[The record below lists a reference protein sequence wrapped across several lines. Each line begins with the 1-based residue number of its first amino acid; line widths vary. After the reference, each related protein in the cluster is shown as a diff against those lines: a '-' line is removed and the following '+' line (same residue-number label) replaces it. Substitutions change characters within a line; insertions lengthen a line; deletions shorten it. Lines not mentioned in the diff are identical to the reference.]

1 MSKEK
6 YKLIVNKCVL
16 RKSFQELLLK
26 KESRKSENAR
36 GKNIIYEDLSMQ
48 AYLMETDIS
57 ISLDERK
64 WLFKSRTDDIDI
76 RGNFKWKHEIFT
88 CISCKENIP
97 ENTEHL
103 LCCPI
108 LIGKNEI
115 ISYIPEYK
123 ELFSER
129 IKEQG
134 YVTRILK
141 DNFLRRKTLLPN
153 GPCDLDPLP

>member
-1 MSKEK
+1 M
-6 YKLIVNKCVL
+6 
-16 RKSFQELLLK
+16 
-26 KESRKSENAR
+26 
-36 GKNIIYEDLSMQ
+36 
-48 AYLMETDIS
+48 
-57 ISLDERK
+57 
-64 WLFKSRTDDIDI
+64 LFKSRTDDIDI

-123 ELFSER
+123 ELFSDIIE
-129 IKEQG
+129 EQV
-134 YVTRILK
+134 YVSRILK
-141 DNFLRRKTLLPN
+141 ENFLRRKTFLPN
-153 GPCDLDPLP
+153 GPCDLDPLPWSTVLQLWMNKYNQHTINFGEITFRIFYGNMKLLDLLFLIKMHGGKQLEWYV